1 MTCLA
6 DCCVGCFATGEL
18 IQVWIEVSF
27 EIIIRVI
34 FQIAR
39 LGPIV
44 IVVAG
49 GGYAFH
55 RLKNPRFKGEAA
67 AKSGHTLEI
76 NGKKVRIFGIV
87 ALYQGQKV
95 FIPGI
100 ESDSG
105 FEFCREALEGLVKG
119 KTVTCWVT
127 EWNGALGRIEGRC
140 IVDGKD
146 IGQRM
151 VKDGYAF
158 ADLDY
163 SSEYLDNEKEAEKK
177 KRGFHRS
184 NPTPDHPKEWQRRKE
199 RKWLLDEYKRKRLP
213 DDPTYMTVV
222 DLRKRVGIKFDVSL
236 LDEPG

>member
-1 MTCLA
+1 MTCVA
-6 DCCVGCFATGEL
+6 DCCVECFTTGEL
-18 IQVWIEVSF
+18 IRIWIEVSF

-34 FQIAR
+34 VR

-49 GGYAFH
+49 GGYVYV
-55 RLKNPRFKGEAA
+55 RLKNPRFKGKAV

-76 NGKKVRIFGIV
+76 AGRKVRIFGIV

-100 ESDSG
+100 ESDNG
-105 FEFCREALEGLVKG
+105 FEFCRKALESLVEN

-127 EWNGALGRIEGRC
+127 EWNGAHQRIEGRC
-140 IVDGKD
+140 FADGKD

-151 VKDGYAF
+151 VKDGHAF

-163 SSEYLDNEKEAEKK
+163 SSEYLDSEKEARKK

-184 NPTPDHPKEWQRRKE
+184 NPAPDHPKEWLRRRERKE
-199 RKWLLDEYKRKRLP
+199 MLDEYKRKRLP
-213 DDPTYMTVV
+213 EDPTYMTVV
-222 DLRKRVGIKFDVSL
+222 DLRKRVDVKFDVTL
-236 LDEPG
+236 YDEPG